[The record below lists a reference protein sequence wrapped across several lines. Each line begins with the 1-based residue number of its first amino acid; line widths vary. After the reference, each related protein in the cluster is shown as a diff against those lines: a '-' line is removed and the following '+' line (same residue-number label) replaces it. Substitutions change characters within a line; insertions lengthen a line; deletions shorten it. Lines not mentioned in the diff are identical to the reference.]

1 MAVEVRSLVCPRISM
16 LSWIAAL
23 TQEEDPPLLGRLALP
38 LPDAS
43 LTSPKDQSWQALKRR
58 AAVCLRGQRHEFSSH
73 GLGIR
78 PARACAC
85 RYPCPLWLDSLG
97 MGSHAPSD
105 VGIGSLPQLGCDLEL
120 RLPGYDGKPGTRCQL
135 ARGKRSKHPRRK
147 SR

>member
-16 LSWIAAL
+16 LSWMAAL
-23 TQEEDPPLLGRLALP
+23 APEGDSPFLGRLELP

-43 LTSPKDQSWQALKRR
+43 LTSLKDQSWQALKRR
-58 AAVCLRGQRHEFSSH
+58 AAVCLLGPRHEFSSH
-73 GLGIR
+73 GLCIR

-85 RYPCPLWLDSLG
+85 RCLCPPWLDSLG

-105 VGIGSLPQLGCDLEL
+105 VETGSLPQLGCDLEL

-135 ARGKRSKHPRRK
+135 ARGMRSKHPRME
-147 SR
+147 S

>member
-1 MAVEVRSLVCPRISM
+1 M

-38 LPDAS
+38 LPDAL

-73 GLGIR
+73 VLGIL

-85 RYPCPLWLDSLG
+85 RYPSPLWLDSLG
-97 MGSHAPSD
+97 KDSLGSRY
-105 VGIGSLPQLGCDLEL
+105 VGNDSLPQC
-120 RLPGYDGKPGTRCQL
+120 GYDPEPQLPDCAGMLGTRYLL
-135 ARGKRSKHPRRK
+135 ARGTHCSKRPRRK